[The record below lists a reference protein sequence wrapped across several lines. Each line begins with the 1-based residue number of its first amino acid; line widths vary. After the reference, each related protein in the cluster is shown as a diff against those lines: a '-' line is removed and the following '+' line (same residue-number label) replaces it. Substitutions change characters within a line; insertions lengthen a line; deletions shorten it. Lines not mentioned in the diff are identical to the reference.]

1 LSQEGRH
8 FLLLAEREP
17 EPEPAPEAPPQPPS
31 IRLLVGQRSDRG
43 QVRELDEDSLLSLT
57 LSPTYES
64 RTGPVL
70 GLFAVADGMGGHS
83 GGEVASKL
91 ALQVVADRALRAVIL
106 PELAGELVLEDDIPV
121 LLRQSIIAAND
132 MVYLDR
138 QKRDSDMGTTLTTAY
153 IRDDRLFI
161 AHVGDCRA
169 YRWNSNGLEQLTTD
183 HSVIARLIVEGQAE
197 PEELYTHPH
206 RSIVYRCI
214 GDKPL
219 VDVDTVLLPLEPG
232 DRVVL
237 CCDGLWEMLRDEGI
251 EDVLMQESDPQ
262 LACDILV
269 RHANAAGGEDNI
281 SVIIVQ
287 IEAVPDLEE

>member
-1 LSQEGRH
+1 
-8 FLLLAEREP
+8 
-17 EPEPAPEAPPQPPS
+17 
-31 IRLLVGQRSDRG
+31 
-43 QVRELDEDSLLSLT
+43 
-57 LSPTYES
+57 
-64 RTGPVL
+64 
-70 GLFAVADGMGGHS
+70 MGGHS